1 MVSSMDPPISSV
13 THGLSEQQMC
23 LGNEALAGN
32 AHVVRRQLRRPVPG
46 LVVEIERPSQVA
58 KCTVELGTK
67 QKADAHVPV
76 RDQLGLAIISA
87 FRKLK

>member
-1 MVSSMDPPISSV
+1 VSDDRYV
-13 THGLSEQQMC
+13 KQCGR
-23 LGNEALAGN
+23 
-32 AHVVRRQLRRPVPG
+32 VDV
-46 LVVEIERPSQVA
+46 
-58 KCTVELGTK
+58 GTK